1 MRITA
6 LSTFPLKIPR
16 DVPYLQTGNVD
27 ATMPRS
33 DYFRMPNYRAIY
45 SRNMETLL
53 VRIDTDEGVTG
64 WGEALVP
71 VAPEAT
77 ARIVEALLAPLLLGQ
92 DPLDSSP
99 LYSSMYDSMR
109 DRGHYGGFMVDAIS
123 ACEIALWD
131 IRGKYSNLPVYR
143 LLGGAYREQIPA
155 YVSGLPAAGTEQR
168 IALAQSW
175 VERGFSAL
183 KHAGGYGVEADAVEM
198 AALREALGNAITL
211 MLDAHWRY
219 SIAEALALGRK
230 LEQSGVALLEAPAAP
245 EDVAGHAE
253 LARAL
258 DIPVAIGEAER
269 TRYAFLPWLINRAA
283 DVLQPDVGRCGIGET
298 TRIAA
303 LAESF
308 NIPIMLHQSVGL
320 GIAVAAGLHVAA
332 ATSNL
337 LYLEFQPTILPLANQ
352 ILQTPLICERGF
364 WHLPDGAGLG
374 IEANLDAIKRYAVE
388 HI

>member
-6 LSTFPLKIPR
+6 LTTFPLKIPR
-16 DVPYLQTGNVD
+16 DVPYLQTGSVD

-45 SRNMETLL
+45 SRNTETLL
-53 VRIDTDEGVTG
+53 VRIDTDEGITG

-71 VAPEAT
+71 VAPEAA
-77 ARIVEALLAPLLLGQ
+77 ARIVDALLTPLLVGQ
-92 DPLDSSP
+92 NPLDSSP

-123 ACEIALWD
+123 ACETALWD

-143 LLGGAYREQIPA
+143 LLGGAYRKQIPA
-155 YVSGLPAAGTEQR
+155 YVSGLPAAGTAQR
-168 IALAQSW
+168 VALAQNW
-175 VERGFSAL
+175 VERDFTAL
-183 KHAGGYGVEADAVEM
+183 KHAGGYGVEADAAEM
-198 AALREALGNAITL
+198 AALRDALGNEIIL
-211 MLDAHWRY
+211 MIDAHWRY
-219 SIAEALALGRK
+219 SIAEALTLGRK
-230 LEQSGVALLEAPAAP
+230 LEQSGVALLEAPSAP

-269 TRYAFLPWLINRAA
+269 TRYAFLPWLVNRAA
-283 DVLQPDVGRCGIGET
+283 DVLQPDVGRCGIGEAS
-298 TRIAA
+298 RIAT

-308 NIPIMLHQSVGL
+308 NIPIMLHQSVAL

-332 ATSNL
+332 AAPNL
-337 LYLEFQPTILPLANQ
+337 LYLEYQPTILPLANR
-352 ILQTPLICERGF
+352 ILQTPIICERGS
-364 WHLPDGAGLG
+364 WQLPDGAGLG
-374 IEANLDAIKRYAVE
+374 IEVNLEAIMRYVV
-388 HI
+388 

>member
-131 IRGKYSNLPVYR
+131 IRGK
-143 LLGGAYREQIPA
+143 
-155 YVSGLPAAGTEQR
+155 
-168 IALAQSW
+168 
-175 VERGFSAL
+175 
-183 KHAGGYGVEADAVEM
+183 
-198 AALREALGNAITL
+198 
-211 MLDAHWRY
+211 
-219 SIAEALALGRK
+219 
-230 LEQSGVALLEAPAAP
+230 
-245 EDVAGHAE
+245 
-253 LARAL
+253 
-258 DIPVAIGEAER
+258 
-269 TRYAFLPWLINRAA
+269 
-283 DVLQPDVGRCGIGET
+283 
-298 TRIAA
+298 
-303 LAESF
+303 
-308 NIPIMLHQSVGL
+308 
-320 GIAVAAGLHVAA
+320 
-332 ATSNL
+332 
-337 LYLEFQPTILPLANQ
+337 
-352 ILQTPLICERGF
+352 
-364 WHLPDGAGLG
+364 
-374 IEANLDAIKRYAVE
+374 
-388 HI
+388 